1 MAPRIQE
8 YDNEARERTMNDTQR
23 NQVRDPSFHNAELV
37 TTDAS
42 GQEKSYPLTLRD
54 TSGTGL
60 GAMYIGKEVLNPK
73 SDYLIRGGGAGDRK
87 VRIMWTK
94 QVADFVLMLGMELAE
109 G

>member
-1 MAPRIQE
+1 
-8 YDNEARERTMNDTQR
+8 MNDKQR
-23 NQVRDPSFHNAELV
+23 DQVRDPTFHNVELV

-42 GQEKSYPLTLRD
+42 GHEKTYPLTLRD
-54 TSGTGL
+54 TSGIGV

-73 SDYLIRGGGAGDRK
+73 SDYVIRGRESGDRK

-94 QVADFVLMLGMELAE
+94 QVADFVLMLGMEAAE

>member
-1 MAPRIQE
+1 MTT
-8 YDNEARERTMNDTQR
+8 EARERTMNDTQR
-23 NQVRDPSFHNAELV
+23 NQVRDPNFHIVELV

-42 GQEKSYPLTLRD
+42 GREKAYPLTLRD
-54 TSGTGL
+54 TSGAGL

-73 SDYLIRGGGAGDRK
+73 SDYVIRGWDTGDRK

-94 QVADFVLMLGMELAE
+94 QVADFVLMLGMEAAE

>member
-23 NQVRDPSFHNAELV
+23 NQVRDPSFHNVELV

-42 GQEKSYPLTLRD
+42 SYPLTLRD
-54 TSGTGL
+54 TSGAGV

-73 SDYLIRGGGAGDRK
+73 SDYVIRGWDTGDRN

-94 QVADFVLMLGMELAE
+94 QVADFVLMLGMEAAE